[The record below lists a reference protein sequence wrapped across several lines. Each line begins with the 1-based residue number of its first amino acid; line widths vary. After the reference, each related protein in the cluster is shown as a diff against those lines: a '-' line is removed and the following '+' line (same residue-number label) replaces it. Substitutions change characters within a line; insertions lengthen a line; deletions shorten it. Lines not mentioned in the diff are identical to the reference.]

1 MALFG
6 FGKKKE
12 EKKSASCCCSGE
24 GCTSGCCD
32 AKEASVLILG
42 SGCKSCQTLEA
53 NTRTA
58 LAQMGDTE
66 SVVGHVTDFTE
77 IARYGVMTT
86 PALVVDGKVLSSG
99 QVLKPEEIAAL
110 LAEARR

>member
-24 GCTSGCCD
+24 GCASSRCD

-53 NTRTA
+53 
-58 LAQMGDTE
+58 
-66 SVVGHVTDFTE
+66 
-77 IARYGVMTT
+77 T
-86 PALVVDGKVLSSG
+86 PG
-99 QVLKPEEIAAL
+99 L
-110 LAEARR
+110 LWPRWGIPSRWWAM